1 MKQTVRLT
9 KNDLKNIVKRVIKEN
24 ERDFN
29 AQVYSDFDS
38 DESRWIHNPQHS
50 NVEKKPNP
58 QHSNVEKKPKYYYNM
73 PSGYRYDY
81 LKSKENPRYIAD
93 KYAVQFGE
101 IHQLMISNYG
111 QEPNIRDVVKECLLL
126 AKRGTYAPALLE
138 EYIFTQ
144 TDDKPKKGREYY
156 FTQQYIDR
164 INQQ

>member
-1 MKQTVRLT
+1 MKRTVRLT
-9 KNDLKNIVKRVIKEN
+9 KNDLTNIVKRVIKEN
-24 ERDFN
+24 ERDDN

-50 NVEKKPNP
+50 NVEKKP
-58 QHSNVEKKPKYYYNM
+58 KYYYEM

-101 IHQLMISNYG
+101 IHQLMVSKYG

-156 FTQQYIDR
+156 FTQEYK
-164 INQQ
+164 